1 MDDHG
6 DEADTLVLRRVRPVR
21 FALAPVGVSCTVPED
36 DPATFAIS
44 RSWKVVLHPDQ
55 TVPAALLVVS
65 TRHVPRL
72 CDLRHDE
79 SVELSGLLGL
89 LERAP
94 EQSLGATM
102 VTFSCLRNWSFRARD
117 PIPPLLDGRPNPH
130 VHWHV
135 APRNRDAAVA
145 AGETFVDEDFG
156 EELRWRG
163 RFPSEAVA
171 LELIDR
177 LSGALGL
184 GSTVSSTLARKLDG
198 GPMSAS

>member
-6 DEADTLVLRRVRPVR
+6 GEADILVLRRVHPVR
-21 FALAPVGVSCTVPED
+21 FALDPVCVSCTVPED

-55 TVPAALLVVS
+55 TVPGALLVVS

-72 CDLRHDE
+72 CHLRHDE
-79 SVELSGLLGL
+79 SVELFGLLGL
-89 LERAP
+89 LERAL

-102 VTFSCLRNWSFRARD
+102 ANFSCLRNWSFRSRD
-117 PIPPLLDGRPNPH
+117 PIPPLLDGKPNPH

-135 APRNRDAAVA
+135 APRYRDAVVV

-156 EELRWRG
+156 DELRWLG

-171 LELIDR
+171 SELIER
-177 LSGALGL
+177 LCRSLGI
-184 GSTVSSTLARKLDG
+184 A
-198 GPMSAS
+198 